1 MTSVRKLLA
10 VAAAVAMVGTPV
22 MAAAAPASQLS
33 VVQAQKARAGTRT
46 AKASELRGGS
56 IVLTLVAAAAVIG
69 GIALAA
75 SGGGSTPRSP

>member
-22 MAAAAPASQLS
+22 MASAAPASRLS
-33 VVQAQKARAGTRT
+33 VVQAEKARAGTRT
-46 AKASELRGGS
+46 AKASELKGGS
-56 IVLTLVAAAAVIG
+56 IIITLLAAAAVIG

-75 SGGGSTPRSP
+75 GGGGKPKSP